1 MAVKLNKKKAVIGFI
16 LVISTVTAGAYF
28 SFNDSGVD
36 DSKLERLMKTSTP
49 LVKKEIIKVNKD
61 SPIKVKSSSAS
72 EDDIRFVVS
81 RDFNAVIAC
90 SNMLSNSLNKET
102 QAQWL
107 QQRLSKNAQR
117 ERTQMANLTLEE
129 QEASFKAL
137 QLQKKEEALKNTKVD
152 NFNFQSFLDGESNP
166 DQVSMMQKDVW
177 PEIKLQS
184 ISDDE
189 KATFSM
195 AGELFIERKQGEIF
209 DKFLLSKIEY
219 LSGCIS
225 FVGNESTSQ
234 FKRVCM

>member
-1 MAVKLNKKKAVIGFI
+1 MAVKLNKKKAVVGFI
-16 LVISTVTAGAYF
+16 LVIITVTAGAYF
-28 SFNDSGVD
+28 NNDSGVD

-49 LVKKEIIKVNKD
+49 SINKEIIKVNKE
-61 SPIKVKSSSAS
+61 SAIKVKSSSAS

-152 NFNFQSFLDGESNP
+152 NFNFQGFLDGESNP
-166 DQVSMMQKDVW
+166 DQISMMQKDVW

-184 ISDDE
+184 ISDDA